1 MSHIIDLIIIV
12 LKLSRVFSLSIVQVG
27 KMGIIQTQTFQQV
40 FVYVCKFENFYIG
53 KIQEENK

>member
-12 LKLSRVFSLSIVQVG
+12 LKLSRLFSLSIVQVG

>member
-40 FVYVCKFENFYIG
+40 FVYVCKFENFYRKNTRG
-53 KIQEENK
+53 K